1 MLRSRM
7 FLSDLHT
14 CLMLCRS
21 PRLANMFDAT
31 TWKVDGATPMY
42 WFIMAPYVSIKHVCK
57 SERNIL
63 ACCVASNMC
72 ASPRETWETSCC
84 VASNM
89 CASPRETFCCIASNM
104 CASPRETSC
113 CVASNMCASA
123 RNVIIPTP
131 PHPTPTRN
139 ILLRSIKHVCKSERN
154 ILLHSIKHVC
164 KSERNILLRSIKH
177 VCKSER
183 NILLPRTCTHVWCYA
198 TGCFSRT
205 CTHVWCYATGC
216 FSRTCTHVWCYH
228 LESRWRNSHVLVY
241 HGPLLSHLLGVAPS
255 TFQVVA
261 SNMCASPRETSCC
274 VASNM
279 CASPRE
285 TSCCIASN
293 MCVSARNVIIPT
305 PPHPVF
311 QLHGKAKTCIFHGAV
326 PTTWAKTTTSGSG
339 TYRYVPSE
347 PMGRNRNPSF

>member
-1 MLRSRM
+1 MAQLPCIGLSWPLTKPPFETCVQVREKHPGLLR
-7 FLSDLHT
+7 
-14 CLMLCRS
+14 
-21 PRLANMFDAT
+21 
-31 TWKVDGATPMY
+31 
-42 WFIMAPYVSIKHVCK
+42 SIKHACK
-57 SERNIL
+57 SERN
-63 ACCVASNMC
+63 M
-72 ASPRETWETSCC
+72 
-84 VASNM
+84 
-89 CASPRETFCCIASNM
+89 
-104 CASPRETSC
+104 
-113 CVASNMCASA
+113 
-123 RNVIIPTP
+123 
-131 PHPTPTRN
+131 RN

-177 VCKSER
+177 VCKCKER
-183 NILLPRTCTHVWCYA
+183 HHPHPTPPPQETSCCVASNMCASPRETSCCIASNMCASPRETSCCVASNMCA
-198 TGCFSRT
+198 SPRETSCCMFS
-205 CTHVWCYATGC
+205 
-216 FSRTCTHVWCYH
+216 TCTHVWCYH